1 MMYTLLIT
9 RYDVCAAL
17 CSDQAP
23 SDEANLYYSF
33 IDEIYP
39 NLYPSMNSAINLL
52 LYTGSGSR
60 EVLIEAEITGFSQQ
74 YYQMV
79 TVTPEIRFFPDQAAR
94 AAGGTVA
101 QRREDHAD
109 RAEGHR

>member
-9 RYDVCAAL
+9 QYDVCAAL

-39 NLYPSMNSAINLL
+39 NL
-52 LYTGSGSR
+52 
-60 EVLIEAEITGFSQQ
+60 
-74 YYQMV
+74 
-79 TVTPEIRFFPDQAAR
+79 
-94 AAGGTVA
+94 
-101 QRREDHAD
+101 
-109 RAEGHR
+109 

>member
-9 RYDVCAAL
+9 QYDVCAAL

-39 NLYPSMNSAINLL
+39 NLYPSMDSAINLL

-60 EVLIEAEITGFSQQ
+60 EMLIEAEITGFSQQ
-74 YYQMV
+74 YYQMA
-79 TVTPEIRFFPDQAAR
+79 TSRRRFVFSRLSRPCC
-94 AAGGTVA
+94 
-101 QRREDHAD
+101 RRY
-109 RAEGHR
+109 RRSAERRPRRSC